1 MAKVEVTSNFKQVV
15 TPFLRGIVNRQVK
28 DFAYTSSRSFLGKR
42 ADVVLRTAIRLT
54 DEKYPLAM
62 QRDEKRRPAYIR
74 SQPHL
79 RDSWKIDR
87 SKNVGTRPQIEL
99 INTRPK
105 AEMLIRGLENPS
117 VIRPGKFF
125 FGLKTN
131 NIRATLVYPRGTD
144 GRKFVD
150 KSRTTRAFMP
160 VIRPVPSSQ
169 KRVANSQTIAYR
181 AFKSAFASASD
192 RRIRGRTA
200 AERRRS

>member
-1 MAKVEVTSNFKQVV
+1 MAKVKVTDDFKQVI

-28 DFAYTSSRSFLGKR
+28 DLAYTNSRTFLGKR

-62 QRDEKRRPAYIR
+62 QRDERRRPAYIR
-74 SQPHL
+74 GQAHL

-87 SKNVGTRPQIEL
+87 SKNVGTRPQIVL

-117 VIRPGKFF
+117 VIRPGKYKFD
-125 FGLKTN
+125 GRPP
-131 NIRATLVYPRGTD
+131 ISVLVYPRGTD

-150 KSRTTRAFMP
+150 VRMTTKAFMP

-169 KRVANSQTIAYR
+169 KRVENSQTIAYR
-181 AFKSAFASASD
+181 AFKSAFATASD